1 MRPADQMIAAVE
13 AMLFLD
19 RERVAEAL
27 LGHVRAHVL
36 LNEARSRYDDVDDAN
51 DVVKFC
57 REVLE
62 AERAFM
68 ENMEAAE
75 SPTSLNVSP
84 AA

>member
-1 MRPADQMIAAVE
+1 MNAVDQMIAAVD
-13 AMLFLD
+13 AMLFLN
-19 RERVAEAL
+19 RERVCESL
-27 LGHVRAHVL
+27 LSHVRTHVL
-36 LNEARSRYDDVDDAN
+36 LNEARSRYDDDDAN
-51 DVVKFC
+51 EVVKFC

-68 ENMEAAE
+68 ENMEAE

>member
-1 MRPADQMIAAVE
+1 MSAAKQMIATVD

-19 RERVAEAL
+19 RERVSEAL
-27 LGHVRAHVL
+27 LEHVRTHVL
-36 LNEARSRYDDVDDAN
+36 LNEARLRYDDDDAN

-62 AERAFM
+62 AESAFM

-75 SPTSLNVSP
+75 SPTPLNASS